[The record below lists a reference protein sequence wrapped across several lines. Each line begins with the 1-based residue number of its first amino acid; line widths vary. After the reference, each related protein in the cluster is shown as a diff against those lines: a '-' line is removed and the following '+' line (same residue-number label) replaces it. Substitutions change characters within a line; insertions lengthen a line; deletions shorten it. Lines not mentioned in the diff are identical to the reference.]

1 LEIAELKAEKPTI
14 ALLLGDP
21 AGIGPE
27 LVAKLLDLEPVPRQ
41 ANIYLI
47 ADKDEFLK
55 GQRIAGV
62 RLALSEVDSFEHAD
76 FSSGRPVLFDFRSTV
91 KGQFTDARATA
102 EGGHYSLDTMQTALD
117 LVRDGRADAL
127 CFAPLN
133 KSALHLGGMTE
144 SDELHWCARRL
155 GFDGYF
161 CELNVLKELWTARV
175 TSHVAIKDVSSLITE
190 ERIIASIELVY
201 HSLKRAAIET
211 PRIGVAALNPHAGD
225 GGNFGREEIDI
236 IAPAIS
242 RVQQMGIPARGPFPA
257 DTIFLKGLSGE
268 YDAIVTMYHD
278 QGQIAMKLTGFDR
291 GVTVFGGVPIPIATP
306 AHGTAFDIMG
316 KGTANVSAMHHAFD
330 LACRMGLQR
339 RRESA

>member
-1 LEIAELKAEKPTI
+1 LLVEKPTI

-27 LVAKLLDLEPVPRQ
+27 LVVKLLAMEEACRQ

-47 ADKDEFLK
+47 ADKDEFQK
-55 GQRIAGV
+55 GQRIAGLHV
-62 RLALSEVDSFEHAD
+62 AVSEADSFENAD
-76 FSSGRPVLFDFRSTV
+76 FSSGRPVLFDFRSLV
-91 KGQFTDARATA
+91 KGQFTDARATS
-102 EGGHYSLDTMQTALD
+102 EGGRYSLGTMQMALD
-117 LVRDGRADAL
+117 LALDGRTDAV

-133 KSALHLGGMTE
+133 KTALHLAGMTE
-144 SDELHWCARRL
+144 SDELHWCARRI
-155 GFDGYF
+155 GYDGYF

-175 TSHVAIKDVSSLITE
+175 TSHIAIKDVSSLITE
-190 ERIIASIELVY
+190 ERIIASVELVY
-201 HSLKRAAIET
+201 RSLKRAAIET

-236 IAPAIS
+236 IAPAVN
-242 RVQQMGIPARGPFPA
+242 RVRKKGIQVDGPFPA

-306 AHGTAFDIMG
+306 AHGSAFDIMG
-316 KGTANVSAMHHAFD
+316 KGTANVSAMRHAFD

-339 RRESA
+339 RRQAAL

>member
-1 LEIAELKAEKPTI
+1 LKVEKPRI

-27 LVAKLLDLEPVPRQ
+27 LVAKLLAIEEISRQ
-41 ANIYLI
+41 ADIYLI

-55 GQRIAGV
+55 GQRIAGLEV
-62 RLALSEVDSFEHAD
+62 AVSEADSIENAD
-76 FSSGRPVLFDFRSTV
+76 FSSGRPILYDFRSPV
-91 KGQFTDARATA
+91 KGRFADARATA
-102 EGGHYSLDTMQTALD
+102 EGGSYCLETMQMALD
-117 LVRDGRADAL
+117 LAVDGRADAI

-133 KSALHLGGMTE
+133 KAAMHLAGMTE
-144 SDELHWCARRL
+144 NDEMHWCARRI

-161 CELNVLKELWTARV
+161 CELNVLQELWTARV
-175 TSHVAIKDVSSLITE
+175 TSHVAIKDVSAMITE
-190 ERIIASIELVY
+190 ERIIASVELVY
-201 HSLKRAAIET
+201 RSLKRAAVET

-236 IAPAIS
+236 ISPAVD
-242 RVQQMGIPARGPFPA
+242 RARAMGIQAEGPFPA
-257 DTIFLKGLSGE
+257 DTIFLRGLSGE

-316 KGTANVSAMHHAFD
+316 TGTAKVSAMRHAFD

-339 RRESA
+339 RREST

>member
-1 LEIAELKAEKPTI
+1 MKVEKPRI
-14 ALLLGDP
+14 ALLMGDP

-27 LVAKLLDLEPVPRQ
+27 LVARLLARAEVCRQ
-41 ANIYLI
+41 ADIYLI

-55 GQRIAGV
+55 GQQIAGLQV
-62 RLALSEVDSFEHAD
+62 AVDEADSFENAD
-76 FSSGRPVLFDFRSTV
+76 FSSGRPVLYDFRSTV
-91 KGQFTDARATA
+91 NGRFADAQATA
-102 EGGHYSLDTMQTALD
+102 EGGRYCLETIQIALD
-117 LVRDGRADAL
+117 LTLEGRTDAV

-133 KSALHLGGMTE
+133 KTAMHLAGMTE
-144 SDELHWCARRL
+144 SDELHWCARRI

-190 ERIIASIELVY
+190 ERIIASVELVN

-236 IAPAIS
+236 ITPAVN
-242 RVQQMGIPARGPFPA
+242 RVRAMGIQAEGPFPA

-316 KGTANVSAMHHAFD
+316 QGTAKVSAMRHAFD
-330 LACRMGLQR
+330 LACRMGVQR
-339 RRESA
+339 RREAT

>member
-1 LEIAELKAEKPTI
+1 MIVEKPRI

-27 LVAKLLDLEPVPRQ
+27 LVAKLLAIEEICHQ

-47 ADKDEFLK
+47 ADIDEFLK
-55 GQRIAGV
+55 GQRIAGLQV
-62 RLALSEVDSFEHAD
+62 AVDEADSFENAD
-76 FSSGRPVLFDFRSTV
+76 FSSGRPVLYDYRSPI
-91 KGQFTDARATA
+91 KGKFTDAQATA
-102 EGGHYSLDTMQTALD
+102 EGGGYCLETMQIALD
-117 LVRDGRADAL
+117 LALDGRVDAV

-133 KSALHLGGMTE
+133 KTALHLAGMSE
-144 SDELHWCARRL
+144 SDELHWCARRM

-175 TSHVAIKDVSSLITE
+175 TSHVAIKDVSALITE
-190 ERIIASIELVY
+190 ARVIASVELVY
-201 HSLKRAAIET
+201 HALKRAAIET
-211 PRIGVAALNPHAGD
+211 PRIGVSALNPHAGD

-236 IAPAIS
+236 ITPAVN
-242 RVQQMGIPARGPFPA
+242 RVRAMGIQAEGPFPA
-257 DTIFLKGLSGE
+257 DTIFLKGLSGA

-316 KGTANVSAMHHAFD
+316 QGTAKVSAMRNAFD

-339 RRESA
+339 RWQSTS

>member
-1 LEIAELKAEKPTI
+1 LIIEKPRI

-27 LVAKLLDLEPVPRQ
+27 LVARLLAVEALSHQ
-41 ANIYLI
+41 ANIFLI

-55 GQRIAGV
+55 GQRIAGLQV
-62 RLALSEVDSFEHAD
+62 AVSETDSFENAD
-76 FSSGRPVLFDFRSTV
+76 FSSGRPVLYDYRSPV
-91 KGQFTDARATA
+91 KGQFADAQATA
-102 EGGHYSLDTMQTALD
+102 EGGRYSLDTMQRALD
-117 LVRDGRADAL
+117 LALDGRTDAV

-133 KSALHLGGMTE
+133 KTAMHLAGMTE
-144 SDELHWCARRL
+144 SDELHWCARRI

-161 CELNVLKELWTARV
+161 CELNVLEELWTARV

-190 ERIIASIELVY
+190 ERIIASVELVY
-201 HSLKRAAIET
+201 RSLKRAAIET

-236 IAPAIS
+236 ITPAVN
-242 RVQQMGIPARGPFPA
+242 RVQAMGIQAEGPFPA

-316 KGTANVSAMHHAFD
+316 KGTAKVSAMRHAFD

-339 RRESA
+339 RRESTQ

>member
-1 LEIAELKAEKPTI
+1 MMNEKAVI

-27 LVAKLLDLEPVPRQ
+27 LVAKLLAEKKVCRQ
-41 ANIYLI
+41 ADIFLI

-55 GQRIAGV
+55 GQQIAGV
-62 RLALSEVDSFEHAD
+62 QVPFSEVGTFEDAQ
-76 FSSGRPVLFDFRSTV
+76 FSDHLPVLLDYRSPA
-91 KGQFTDARATA
+91 KGRFSDAKATSA
-102 EGGHYSLDTMQTALD
+102 GGRYSLETLKIALE
-117 LVRDGRADAL
+117 LTVDGKVDAI

-133 KSALHLGGMTE
+133 KEALHLAGMAHD
-144 SDELHWCARRL
+144 DEMHWFAHQI
-155 GFDGYF
+155 GYEGYF

-175 TSHVAIKDVSSLITE
+175 TSHIALKDVSAMITPK
-190 ERIIASIELVY
+190 RVADSIELV
-201 HSLKRAAIET
+201 HRSLRQAAVKQ

-236 IAPAIS
+236 ISPAVERI
-242 RVQQMGIPARGPFPA
+242 RAKGIDAEGPFSS
-257 DTIFLKGLSGE
+257 DTIFLKGLAGE

-291 GVTVFGGVPIPIATP
+291 GVTVLGGLPIPIATP

-316 KGTANVSAMHHAFD
+316 KGMANVSAMRHAFD
-330 LACRMGLQR
+330 LACQMGLMR
-339 RRESA
+339 R

>member
-1 LEIAELKAEKPTI
+1 MKVEKPRI

-27 LVAKLLDLEPVPRQ
+27 LVAKLLAVEEIHRQ
-41 ANIYLI
+41 ADIFLI

-62 RLALSEVDSFEHAD
+62 EVAFSEADSIENAD
-76 FSSGRPVLFDFRSTV
+76 FSSGRPVLCDYRSPA
-91 KGQFTDARATA
+91 KGCFADARATA
-102 EGGHYSLDTMQTALD
+102 EGGRYSLDTMQMALD
-117 LVRDGRADAL
+117 LAVDGRADAI

-133 KSALHLGGMTE
+133 KAAMHLAGMTE
-144 SDELHWCARRL
+144 NDEMHWCAHRI

-161 CELNVLKELWTARV
+161 CELNVLQELWTARV
-175 TSHVAIKDVSSLITE
+175 TSHVAIKDVSAMITE
-190 ERIIASIELVY
+190 ARIIASVELVY
-201 HSLKRAAIET
+201 RSLKRAAVET

-225 GGNFGREEIDI
+225 GGNFGREEIEVI
-236 IAPAIS
+236 SPAVD
-242 RVQQMGIPARGPFPA
+242 RARAMGIQAEGPFPA
-257 DTIFLKGLSGE
+257 DTIFLRGLSGE

-316 KGTANVSAMHHAFD
+316 TGTAKVSAMRHAFD

-339 RRESA
+339 RREST

>member
-1 LEIAELKAEKPTI
+1 LQDEKPTI

-21 AGIGPE
+21 CGIGPE
-27 LVAKLLDLEPVPRQ
+27 LVAKLLAQEEVLSR

-55 GQRIAGV
+55 GQRIAGLQV
-62 RLALSEVDSFEHAD
+62 AVNEADRFANAD
-76 FSSGRPVLFDFRSTV
+76 FSGGRPVLFDYRSPV
-91 KGQFTDARATA
+91 KGQFIDARATA
-102 EGGHYSLDTMQTALD
+102 EGGRYSLDTLQLALE
-117 LVRDGRADAL
+117 LALDGRADAV

-133 KSALHLGGMTE
+133 KTAMHLTGMTE
-144 SDELHWCARRL
+144 NDELHWCAGRI
-155 GFDGYF
+155 GFDGYI

-175 TSHVAIKDVSSLITE
+175 TSHVALKDVSSLITQ
-190 ERIIASIELVY
+190 ERVIASIELVY
-201 HSLKRAAIET
+201 HSLLRAAIEK
-211 PRIGVAALNPHAGD
+211 PRIGVAALNPHGGD
-225 GGNFGREEIDI
+225 GGNFGREEIDT
-236 IAPAIS
+236 IAPAVE
-242 RVQQMGIPARGPFPA
+242 RVRLKGIQVDGPFPA
-257 DTIFLKGLSGE
+257 DTIFLRGLAGD

-291 GVTVFGGVPIPIATP
+291 GVTVLGGVPIPIATP

-316 KGTANVSAMHHAFD
+316 KGTANVSAMRHAFD

>member
-1 LEIAELKAEKPTI
+1 MIDKPTI
-14 ALLLGDP
+14 ALLVGDP
-21 AGIGPE
+21 SGIGPE
-27 LVAKLLDLEPVPRQ
+27 LVARLLALENVSRQ

-47 ADKDEFLK
+47 ADKDEFVK
-55 GQRIAGV
+55 GQRIADIQV
-62 RLALSEVDSFEHAD
+62 AVSEAADFDNAD
-76 FSSGRPVLFDFRSTV
+76 FSDARPVLYDYRSPV
-91 KGQFTDARATA
+91 KGRFTDAKATA
-102 EGGHYSLDTMQTALD
+102 EGGQYSLDTMQMALD
-117 LVRDGRADAL
+117 LALGGQADAV

-133 KSALHLGGMTE
+133 KAAMHLAGMTE
-144 SDELHWCARRL
+144 SDEMHWCAGRV
-155 GFDGYF
+155 GYDGYF

-175 TSHVAIKDVSSLITE
+175 TSHVAIKDVSPLITE
-190 ERIIASIELVY
+190 ERIIASVELV
-201 HSLKRAAIET
+201 HRSLKRAAVNT

-236 IAPAIS
+236 IAPAVD
-242 RVQQMGIPARGPFPA
+242 RVRKKGIQVDGPFPA

-291 GVTVFGGVPIPIATP
+291 GVTVFGGMPIPITTP

-316 KGTANVSAMHHAFD
+316 KGVARVSAMRHAFD

-339 RRESA
+339 RREST

>member
-1 LEIAELKAEKPTI
+1 MDLIVEKPVV
-14 ALLLGDP
+14 AMLLGDP
-21 AGIGPE
+21 SGIGPE
-27 LVAKLLDLEPVPRQ
+27 LVAKLLAIEEVCRQ

-47 ADKDEFLK
+47 ADKNEFLK

-62 RLALSEVDSFEHAD
+62 RIAVREADSFEDAD
-76 FSSGRPVLFDFRSTV
+76 FSDDRPVLFDYRSPV
-91 KGQFTDARATA
+91 KGQFTDAKATA
-102 EGGHYSLDTMQTALD
+102 EGGRYSLSTLQSALD
-117 LVRDGRADAL
+117 LTLDGRTDAV

-133 KSALHLGGMTE
+133 KTAMHLAGMTE
-144 SDELHWCARRL
+144 NDELHWCARHI
-155 GFDGYF
+155 GFDGYM

-190 ERIIASIELVY
+190 ERIIASVELVY
-201 HSLKRAAIET
+201 HSLKRAAIES

-236 IAPAIS
+236 IIPAVN
-242 RVQQMGIPARGPFPA
+242 RVRAMGIQAEGPFPA

-278 QGQIAMKLTGFDR
+278 QGQIAMKLTGFER

-316 KGTANVSAMHHAFD
+316 RGTANVSAMRHAFD
-330 LACRMGLQR
+330 LTCRMGLQR
-339 RRESA
+339 RGRV

>member
-1 LEIAELKAEKPTI
+1 VIAEKPTI

-27 LVAKLLDLEPVPRQ
+27 LVAKLLAIEDICRQ
-41 ANIYLI
+41 ANIFLI

-55 GQRIAGV
+55 GQQIAKTAV
-62 RLALSEVDSFEHAD
+62 PVDQTDSFAKAD
-76 FSSGRPVLFDFRSTV
+76 FSNDRPVLFDYRSPV

-102 EGGHYSLDTMQTALD
+102 EGGRYSLDTMQMALD
-117 LVRDGRADAL
+117 LALDGRADAV

-133 KSALHLGGMTE
+133 KTAMHLAGMTE
-144 SDELHWCARRL
+144 SDEMHWCARRI
-155 GFDGYF
+155 GFDDYF
-161 CELNVLKELWTARV
+161 CELNVLEELWTARV
-175 TSHVAIKDVSSLITE
+175 TSHVAIKDVSAMITQ
-190 ERIIASIELVY
+190 ERIIASVELV
-201 HSLKRAAIET
+201 HQSLKRAAVEI

-236 IAPAIS
+236 ITPAVT
-242 RVQQMGIPARGPFPA
+242 RARAMGIQAEGPFPA

-316 KGTANVSAMHHAFD
+316 QGTARVSAMRHAFD

>member
-1 LEIAELKAEKPTI
+1 MGDKATI

-21 AGIGPE
+21 SGVGPE
-27 LVAKLLDLEPVPRQ
+27 LVARLLALDEVSLQ
-41 ANIYLI
+41 ANIFLI

-55 GQRIAGV
+55 GQQIAGV
-62 RLALSEVDSFEHAD
+62 RVATNEAVAIDSAD
-76 FSSGRPVLFDFRSTV
+76 FSKGLPILCDYPSPV
-91 KGQFTDARATA
+91 KGRFTDAKATA
-102 EGGHYSLDTMQTALD
+102 EGGRYSLDTMQIALNLA
-117 LVRDGRADAL
+117 LVGQVDAV

-133 KSALHLGGMTE
+133 KAAMHLAGMKE
-144 SDELHWCARRL
+144 SDELHWCAERV
-155 GFDGYF
+155 GYDGYF

-175 TSHVAIKDVSSLITE
+175 TSHVAIKDVSPMITV
-190 ERIIASIELVY
+190 ERIIASVELL
-201 HSLKRAAIET
+201 HSSLKRAAVDK

-236 IAPAIS
+236 IAPAVE
-242 RVQQMGIPARGPFPA
+242 RMRKKGIQVDGPFPA

-291 GVTVFGGVPIPIATP
+291 GVTVFGGVPIPITTP

-316 KGTANVSAMHHAFD
+316 KGMAKVSAMRHAFD
-330 LACRMGLQR
+330 LACLMGGQR
-339 RRESA
+339 RRE